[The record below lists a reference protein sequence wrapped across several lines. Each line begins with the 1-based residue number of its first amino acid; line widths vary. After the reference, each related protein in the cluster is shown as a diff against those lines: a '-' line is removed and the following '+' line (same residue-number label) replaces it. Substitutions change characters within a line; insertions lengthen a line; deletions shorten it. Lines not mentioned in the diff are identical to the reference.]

1 MMNTQALVLMILT
14 QGLVICTTGFLLYK
28 VVFGINGKA
37 HLEKKARL
45 EEEKEEME

>member
-14 QGLVICTTGFLLYK
+14 QGLVIFTTGFLLYK

-37 HLEKKARL
+37 HLEKKAKR
-45 EEEKEEME
+45 EEADQD